1 MEKRREDRFTQVHS
15 RKKAHKRL
23 FENLTAFGRGRTT
36 REGGRE
42 VAETT
47 KIPVVAIGYQDTP
60 DGFRKLLVNEPSGST
75 HVYNPER
82 HIIAKTNEKPES
94 SKGRYRRR
102 RRS

>member
-1 MEKRREDRFTQVHS
+1 MEKRLGHRLTRVHS
-15 RKKAHKRL
+15 SKTAHKRL

-42 VAETT
+42 MAETT
-47 KIPVVAIGYQDTP
+47 KIPVVAIGYQDSP

-94 SKGRYRRR
+94 SEGRYHRR

>member
-1 MEKRREDRFTQVHS
+1 M
-15 RKKAHKRL
+15 
-23 FENLTAFGRGRTT
+23 
-36 REGGRE
+36 
-42 VAETT
+42 AETT
-47 KIPVVAIGYQDTP
+47 KIPVVAIGYQDSP

-94 SKGRYRRR
+94 SEGRYHRR